1 MCEHGPVSTWICLT
15 TKLGKRD
22 NTDNRRCFFS
32 FFFRSKTSNKK
43 LSTEFS
49 EISATR
55 ATLQDFHRAA
65 KGHVLNCAYK
75 IAGHGNFS
83 GTSRYV
89 KKAAKMALTGFRRLP
104 YIFYDFVSIILRF
117 LLKILV
123 VANVLSLKI
132 YIANLIYVCP
142 VLIHYALTVI
152 I

>member
-1 MCEHGPVSTWICLT
+1 M
-15 TKLGKRD
+15 
-22 NTDNRRCFFS
+22 
-32 FFFRSKTSNKK
+32 FFFFFLCPKTSNKK
-43 LSTEFS
+43 LSTKFS
-49 EISATR
+49 EISGTR
-55 ATLQDFHRAA
+55 ATPQDFHRTA

-83 GTSRYV
+83 RTSRYV

-104 YIFYDFVSIILRF
+104 YIFDDFVSIILRF

-123 VANVLSLKI
+123 VANVVTLKI